1 MKPFE
6 LARYLWEIY
15 YLRHPH
21 PKGAPIL
28 RDPKGRPNYLMA
40 LNLAKALHAYAKAL
54 GIDPAMIDPMELDSR
69 MSYEEA
75 INYIRSKI
83 PKKDEERFDSLRYA
97 YWTLDQLSSREP
109 LSPISLRELQE
120 YREAL
125 SIMKKNRGLGLR
137 KRRRI
142 SKNRIR
148 TLDNFMP
155 REGPPRQ
162 SRKALRRYLRG
173 KS

>member
-1 MKPFE
+1 MKPSE

-21 PKGAPIL
+21 PKGAPII
-28 RDPKGRPNYLMA
+28 RDPRGRPNFFLA
-40 LNLAKALHAYAKAL
+40 LNLAKALHAYARAL
-54 GIDPAMIDPMELDSR
+54 GINPAMIDPMELDPR
-69 MSYEEA
+69 LSYEEA

-83 PKKDEERFDSLRYA
+83 PKKDEDRYDPLRYA
-97 YWTLDQLSSREP
+97 YWVLEQMKSREP

-125 SIMKKNRGLGLR
+125 SIIRRRGMGLR
-137 KRRRI
+137 RRYRI
-142 SKNRIR
+142 PKSKIK

-155 REGPPRQ
+155 YKLPPKQ
-162 SRKALRRYLRG
+162 SRKALRRYLR
-173 KS
+173 KEI